1 MKTSVPGH
9 VRRPQ
14 GWRLN
19 FSMPQFLNSAI
30 LLVCI
35 AGAAHAQTG
44 PPATPLSRLQSSIT
58 RVTKHVNATWG
69 IYIKSLQS
77 GEEIALGAD
86 RQMDTMSVI
95 KIPIM
100 VEVFERI
107 KAGKMALADKYTLR
121 AEDIL
126 PGTGVMRSLDAG
138 DVFTIKDLITLMIIV
153 SDNTATDV
161 LYRMVGGPEAV
172 NKRMAALGLKMTRA
186 PDPARSWFEA
196 LRAAPSSEAFH
207 REGKHPFGLSTP
219 REIGKLLELM
229 ERGELVDQRSSEL
242 MLQIMRG

>member
-44 PPATPLSRLQSSIT
+44 PPATPLSRLQSSIE
-58 RVTKHVNATWG
+58 RVTKNVNATWG

-107 KAGKMALADKYTLR
+107 RAGKMALADKYTLR

-138 DVFTIKDLITLMIIV
+138 AVFTIKALSPLMTLPP
-153 SDNTATDV
+153 DTTATDV

-186 PDPARSWFEA
+186 PDPARSWFEPS
-196 LRAAPSSEAFH
+196 APRPA
-207 REGKHPFGLSTP
+207 RRPFIAKANILSA
-219 REIGKLLELM
+219 
-229 ERGELVDQRSSEL
+229 
-242 MLQIMRG
+242 